1 MFAADFGGRLGGLSR
16 APHAG
21 VGARRVG
28 CRQNVAAQDDDPRS
42 YIIAL
47 RHVAE
52 ARGGL
57 AKIASEAGVS
67 RETLYRTLSARGNPA
82 VKTLAAV
89 LKAAGPRM
97 AVHTQSS
104 VSTR

>member
-1 MFAADFGGRLGGLSR
+1 MKPSRNYEDWLHGKLKNARFAASYLN
-16 APHAG
+16 A
-21 VGARRVG
+21 
-28 CRQNVAAQDDDPRS
+28 AAQDDDTRS
-42 YIIAL
+42 YIVAL

-67 RETLYRTLSARGNPA
+67 RETLYRTLSARGNPT

-89 LKAAGPRM
+89 LKAAGLRM

-104 VSTR
+104 MSTS